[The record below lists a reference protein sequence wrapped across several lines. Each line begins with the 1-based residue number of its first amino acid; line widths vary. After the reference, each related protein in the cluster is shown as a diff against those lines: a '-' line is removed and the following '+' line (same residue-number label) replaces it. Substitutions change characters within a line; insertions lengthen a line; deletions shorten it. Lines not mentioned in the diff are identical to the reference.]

1 MLKGDNFQFQLFYDP
16 DHLYLLFQI
25 SLDKFNVSRVH
36 GHLVERGIHGDP
48 VSQVGFGPRMIV
60 EFLSAVNQP
69 DGYQSIK
76 SEYTEREEGKSGSIL
91 E

>member
-1 MLKGDNFQFQLFYDP
+1 MDFLRSR
-16 DHLYLLFQI
+16 QI

-60 EFLSAVNQP
+60 EFLSAVNQT
-69 DGYQSIK
+69 DVQVWIH
-76 SEYTEREEGKSGSIL
+76 
-91 E
+91 

>member
-1 MLKGDNFQFQLFYDP
+1 
-16 DHLYLLFQI
+16 
-25 SLDKFNVSRVH
+25 
-36 GHLVERGIHGDP
+36 LVERGIHGDP

-69 DGYQSIK
+69 DGCQSIK
-76 SEYTEREEGKSGSIL
+76 SEYTEREAGKSGSLL

>member
-1 MLKGDNFQFQLFYDP
+1 MDFLRSR
-16 DHLYLLFQI
+16 QI

-48 VSQVGFGPRMIV
+48 VSQVGFGPRMII
-60 EFLSAVNQP
+60 EFFPAVNQP
-69 DGYQSIK
+69 DGYQSNK
-76 SEYTEREEGKSGSIL
+76 FGYTEREEGKSGSIL